1 MIQIP
6 KPNLLMTLVF
16 AAIVPWMASM
26 APVSAKEDHAM
37 DEMVSKASTA
47 ADHHALGE
55 HYDKLAK
62 DARAEAKRHRAM
74 AETYRKRGAAEIGKY
89 HLDEHCERLAK
100 SFDEVAAQNELL
112 AKAHHEMA
120 KADGK

>member
-1 MIQIP
+1 MTQVP
-6 KPNLLMTLVF
+6 RPNLLMTLVF

-37 DEMVSKASTA
+37 DEMVSKAATA

-55 HYDKLAK
+55 HYEKLAGE
-62 DARAEAKRHRAM
+62 ARAEAKRHRMMKEA
-74 AETYRKRGAAEIGKY
+74 YLKRGAAEIGKY

-100 SFDEVAAQNELL
+100 SFEEVAAQNELL
-112 AKAHHEMA
+112 AKAHHDMA